1 MCLCLCVHF
10 KPVRRYLCVVLLYL
24 CCSVWVCLCTQI
36 PPADYCLQ
44 ERDEG
49 KKKRALASN
58 QPSSSSSHKSVAES
72 QSSPKVS
79 AAAAAAVVAGMAN
92 FRATFLR
99 FKLDSLYLIEGRFE
113 IVKKCIE
120 EGSVESENLVSV
132 LWAF

>member
-1 MCLCLCVHF
+1 M
-10 KPVRRYLCVVLLYL
+10 K
-24 CCSVWVCLCTQI
+24 
-36 PPADYCLQ
+36 
-44 ERDEG
+44 E
-49 KKKRALASN
+49 KKRALASN
-58 QPSSSSSHKSVAES
+58 QPSSSSSHKSVAEP

-79 AAAAAAVVAGMAN
+79 AAAAAVVAGMAN

-99 FKLDSLYLIEGRFE
+99 FKLDSLNLIEGRFE